1 MTEEKCCGGCCWFC
15 FEETDGWGQCMH
27 QEECDLMHC
36 SDLCTTD
43 KYVSHEEMR
52 HHMAVLL
59 QATRWIEDSA
69 NRRMPTAKDYSEAI
83 AFAYKY
89 MKRFSKL

>member
-1 MTEEKCCGGCCWFC
+1 MTEEKCCGGCCWFF
-15 FEETDGWGQCMH
+15 FEASDGYGDCANEH
-27 QEECDLMHC
+27 QTIHYCGENGCG
-36 SDLCTTD
+36 
-43 KYVSHEEMR
+43 KYVSREQMR
-52 HHMAVLL
+52 HHVAVLL